1 MHVYLARAVGFD
13 AKFQT
18 ACLREAS
25 IACKHNVGTRARISA
40 GVLIFMSCC
49 QKELSCMSDRT
60 PTCIISHAR
69 SKARQDGFNIKL
81 VYVNQKSE
89 GQASNMRS
97 VEFKLGG
104 G

>member
-1 MHVYLARAVGFD
+1 
-13 AKFQT
+13 
-18 ACLREAS
+18 
-25 IACKHNVGTRARISA
+25 
-40 GVLIFMSCC
+40 MSCC

-104 G
+104 GYSLENYQDTWQLKSEQLPE